1 MTDRPLCPTAQ
12 KVLETLLAQPGVEQT
27 PVEVCERIDCTLAQ
41 TRATLATLAQ
51 AGVIEGWEGA
61 DGSVTYIARPPA
73 PQP

>member
-1 MTDRPLCPTAQ
+1 MDRPLGPTAQ
-12 KVLETLLAQPGVEQT
+12 KVLETLLEQSGVEHA
-27 PVEVCERIDCTLAQ
+27 PAEVCERIDCPLAQ
-41 TRATLATLAQ
+41 THATLATLAQ